1 MPEPNSTRKSGKRPN
16 HIIKDMYLEINNI
29 AQGINIGIFVLVL
42 ASPSFYD
49 FKSQFFSTPI
59 FAIASLLISV
69 IFWTR
74 YYFDTEIL
82 DRSYTVLSAVWFFC
96 YLISQGVSIS
106 LVTQPADWFLST
118 GVFLFFGAGF
128 YALNMN
134 EIRRKQRKN
143 AISLPKKFVTWQWQR
158 LIELLIL
165 SALSI
170 AGKFIILTQPA
181 NALPAAIFALVIAV
195 WQLIKTHDYRKYQFI
210 ETGI

>member
-1 MPEPNSTRKSGKRPN
+1 MPKQSNRAKHPN

-42 ASPSFYD
+42 ATPSFYD
-49 FKSQFFSTPI
+49 FQSQFFSTPL
-59 FAIASLLISV
+59 FAIASLVISV

-82 DRSYTVLSAVWFFC
+82 DRSYTVISAVWFFC

-128 YALNMN
+128 YALNIT
-134 EIRRKQRKN
+134 EIRRKQKKD
-143 AISLPKKFVTWQWQR
+143 AISLTEKFVSWQWQR
-158 LIELLIL
+158 LVELSVL

-170 AGKFIILTQPA
+170 AGRFIILAQPA
-181 NALPAAIFALVIAV
+181 NALPAAIFALASAV

-210 ETGI
+210 ATGI

>member
-1 MPEPNSTRKSGKRPN
+1 MPKQNKNANRPN

-42 ASPSFYD
+42 ATPSFYE
-49 FKSQFFSTPI
+49 FKSQFFSTPL
-59 FAIASLLISV
+59 FAIASLIISV

-82 DRSYTVLSAVWFFC
+82 DRSYTVFSAIWFFC

-106 LVTQPADWFLST
+106 LVNQPANWFLST

-128 YALNMN
+128 YALNII
-134 EIRRKQRKN
+134 EIRRKLRN
-143 AISLPKKFVTWQWQR
+143 DAISIPQKFVIWQWRR
-158 LIELLIL
+158 LVELSVL
-165 SALSI
+165 SVLSI
-170 AGKFIILTQPA
+170 AGRFILLAQPA
-181 NALPAAIFALVIAV
+181 NALPAAIFSLVVAV

>member
-1 MPEPNSTRKSGKRPN
+1 MPKQNKNANRPN

-42 ASPSFYD
+42 ATPTFYD
-49 FKSQFFSTPI
+49 FQSQFFSTPI
-59 FAIASLLISV
+59 YATVSLLISV

-82 DRSYTVLSAVWFFC
+82 DRSYTVISAVWFFC

-128 YALNMN
+128 YALNII
-134 EIRRKQRKN
+134 EIRRKQSSDT
-143 AISLPKKFVTWQWQR
+143 ISLPQKFVIWQWQR
-158 LIELLIL
+158 LVELSVL

-170 AGKFIILTQPA
+170 AGRFIILAQPA
-181 NALPAAIFALVIAV
+181 NALPAAIFALTSAV

-210 ETGI
+210 ATGI